1 MSTLNQKKRILV
13 REEPKKHG
21 TIVRVPL
28 PDACFA
34 YLWKNGADYRLF
46 GFVTDKPIAALSFFA
61 PHDWIA
67 TVHWY
72 NLPATCRD
80 VALLPFPDGEPMAA
94 SYYKRIDHIHPIFG
108 SAIIIRDGKLQRHR
122 AGTEEE
128 IVGMALD
135 EFYYEFD
142 ILPWIE
148 EHRPKMRLVHVADE
162 AVDRQTDLIP
172 VEKREGVRDNR
183 EALIEIQVP
192 EALPELFERRDELEE
207 ELIGELRVAQC
218 AGEDDPETGHGSM
231 GDFGFDIAVT
241 VETKRF
247 KTAMK
252 IVRKVLKK
260 YKVPDSVWIRE
271 FRDDVDEPI
280 EHPLV
285 DPKA

>member
-1 MSTLNQKKRILV
+1 MPQKQRILV
-13 REEPKKHG
+13 REDPKKRG
-21 TIVRVPL
+21 TVVRVPL
-28 PDACFA
+28 LDGCFA
-34 YLWKNGADYRLF
+34 YFWSNGADYRLF
-46 GFVTDKPIAALSFFA
+46 GFVTDKPVAATAFFD
-61 PHDWIA
+61 PGDWIA
-67 TVHWY
+67 TVQWN
-72 NLPATCRD
+72 NLPAECRD
-80 VALLPFPDGEPMAA
+80 VALVPFPNGEPMAA
-94 SYYKRIDHIHPIFG
+94 SYYKITNYINPLFG
-108 SAIIIRDGKLQRHR
+108 SPIIIRDGKLQRHR

-135 EFYYEFD
+135 KFYYELD

-162 AVDRQTDLIP
+162 DVDRKTDLIP

-183 EALIEIQVP
+183 ETLIEIQVP
-192 EALPELFERRDELEE
+192 EASPELFDRREDLEE

-218 AGEDDPETGHGSM
+218 AGDGDPETGHGSM

-241 VETKRF
+241 VDTKRF

-260 YKVPDSVWIRE
+260 HKVPDSVWIRE

-285 DPKA
+285 DPGGTK